1 LVEQQQIGDKEIK
14 ERRNLFSLIAGI
26 LLIFMGGVFL
36 IITHHPAEFMLMG
49 IGAGLALMG
58 GLRKW

>member
-36 IITHHPAEFMLMG
+36 IITHHLAEFMLMG